1 MTFVREKGCYTPKYN
16 FCQSPDYFFCAFTSR
31 CERDGYY
38 NPYKFDDSYN
48 GVLKKGY
55 HENETKEDSKEK
67 NTTEMKETEREKSA
81 GNKSYSIEKIKSAS
95 ALEALIANRF
105 CEVTLLLMF
114 KINNLNF
121 NYKTNKK

>member
-1 MTFVREKGCYTPKYN
+1 MTFFREKGCYTPKYN

-48 GVLKKGY
+48 GVLKKSS
-55 HENETKEDSKEK
+55 HESETKEDSKEEK
-67 NTTEMKETEREKSA
+67 ILTENKETESKKSA
-81 GNKSYSIEKIKSAS
+81 GNRSYSRDKIRPDPS
-95 ALEALIANRF
+95 LEALIANRF
-105 CEVTLLLMF
+105 CEVALFLTF

-121 NYKTNKK
+121 KYKT